1 MRRPLLFT
9 FLALVALAGCRGKQ
23 RTALVVEVDSNLVV
37 PGEMDTVDIAVT
49 ANGKTQH
56 MPHSLVGAYTLPIR
70 TALIETTDNTGTVNI
85 VATGSLNGNPVVH
98 EEAIVEFVE
107 GQAMLL
113 KLFLAAE
120 CVPDPCIDPT
130 KTCTTGG
137 VCVSKVRPPTG
148 LTPFDPTKPA
158 LRVDAAVAVAT
169 TMDAGVLDG
178 AGAAD
183 ALPDTPIDRARDVMP
198 IDVTPADT
206 TPADTLVADMAQDF
220 VPEVPSTFDLAG
232 DSKSMETGGITGTG
246 GMTGTGGILGTAGT
260 TGTGGILGTGGTGGP
275 DAPSATGGGLG
286 AGGIGGMGG
295 ATQTDVPVG
304 TGGMGGAA
312 ATGGTIA
319 SGGVTGTSR
328 TTATGGMTSTGGIT
342 STGGVPATGGAIG
355 TGGAVATFD
364 PTWAQWPMP
373 NGQVDVTAGA
383 PNLASYTDNGNGTV
397 TDNVTGLMWQQ
408 AVPAGTY
415 TWEEA
420 KAYCQT
426 LTLADHGDWRLPSR
440 IEVVS
445 IVDFGP
451 SSPAINTTYF
461 PSTPSD
467 YFWSSSSLAGS
478 SSYAWLV
485 DFGFGRTYYL
495 PGSNPSF
502 VRCVR

>member
-1 MRRPLLFT
+1 
-9 FLALVALAGCRGKQ
+9 
-23 RTALVVEVDSNLVV
+23 
-37 PGEMDTVDIAVT
+37 
-49 ANGKTQH
+49 
-56 MPHSLVGAYTLPIR
+56 
-70 TALIETTDNTGTVNI
+70 
-85 VATGSLNGNPVVH
+85 VVH

-246 GMTGTGGILGTAGT
+246 GMTGTGGILGTAG
-260 TGTGGILGTGGTGGP
+260 
-275 DAPSATGGGLG
+275 
-286 AGGIGGMGG
+286 GIGGMGG

-373 NGQVDVTAGA
+373 NGQVD
-383 PNLASYTDNGNGTV
+383 
-397 TDNVTGLMWQQ
+397 
-408 AVPAGTY
+408 VPAGTY